1 MSSSKTTIDTTALE
15 EKLNVK
21 FVNKDLLREAI
32 THRSYLN
39 ENHSWPFRHNE
50 RLEFLG
56 DAVLELSISVLLFK
70 KFPDA
75 PEGQMTMFRAAL
87 VNYQR
92 LAKVAS
98 EINLHKFILMSRGEA
113 KDSGRAHEVILAN
126 AFESVVGAIYLDQ
139 GFKVSHSFI
148 EQVVFTHL
156 EEVLKTKSY
165 KDPKSELQE
174 IIQEEKRLTPT
185 YKVLEE
191 QGPAHDRIFKVG
203 VYFGSEFISEGQ
215 GNSKQ
220 EAEVDAAK
228 KALEE
233 YKTEKTTS

>member
-1 MSSSKTTIDTTALE
+1 MTSKITTDTASLE
-15 EKLNVK
+15 EKLNVT
-21 FVNKDLLREAI
+21 FINKDLLREAL

-39 ENHSWPFRHNE
+39 ENHRWPFRHNE

-56 DAVLELSISVLLFK
+56 DAVLELSVSVLLFK
-70 KFPDA
+70 KFPEA
-75 PEGQMTMFRAAL
+75 PEGQMTMLRAAL

-92 LAKVAS
+92 LAKVGS
-98 EINLHKFILMSRGEA
+98 QIDLHKFVLMSRGEA

-126 AFESVVGAIYLDQ
+126 AFEAVVGAIYLDQ

-148 EQVVFTHL
+148 EQVVFSHL
-156 EEVLKTKSY
+156 EEVLETKSY

-174 IIQEEKRLTPT
+174 IIQEERRLTPT

-191 QGPAHDRIFKVG
+191 QGPAHDRTFLVG
-203 VYFGSEFISEGQ
+203 VYFGAEKITEGQ
-215 GNSKQ
+215 GSSKQ

-228 KALEE
+228 KALEK
-233 YKTEKTTS
+233 YGEKGDN

>member
-1 MSSSKTTIDTTALE
+1 MTGKTTLDTSQLE
-15 EKLNVK
+15 ERLNVK
-21 FVNKDLLREAI
+21 FINKDLLREAL

-39 ENHSWPFRHNE
+39 ENHRWPFSHNE

-56 DAVLELSISVLLFK
+56 DAVLELSVSVLLYR
-70 KFPDA
+70 KFPEA

-92 LAKVAS
+92 LAKVAQ
-98 EINLHKFILMSRGEA
+98 EINLHKHVLMSRGEA

-126 AFESVVGAIYLDQ
+126 AFESVIGAIYLDQ
-139 GFKVSHSFI
+139 GFKVVHSFI
-148 EQVVFTHL
+148 EQAVFTHL
-156 EEVLKTKSY
+156 EEVLKNKSY

-191 QGPAHDRIFKVG
+191 KGPAHDRIFRVG
-203 VYFGSEFISEGQ
+203 VYFGSEVITEGT
-215 GNSKQ
+215 GSSKQ
-220 EAEVDAAK
+220 EAEVDAAR
-228 KALEE
+228 KALEKYGPDPE
-233 YKTEKTTS
+233 

>member
-1 MSSSKTTIDTTALE
+1 MTSKTTTNTALLE

-21 FVNKDLLREAI
+21 FINKDLLREAL

-39 ENHSWPFRHNE
+39 ENHRWAFHHNE

-56 DAVLELSISVLLFK
+56 DAVLELSVSVLLFK
-70 KFPDA
+70 KFPEA
-75 PEGQMTMFRAAL
+75 PEGEMTMFRAAL

-98 EINLHKFILMSRGEA
+98 EIDLHKFVLMSRGEA

-126 AFESVVGAIYLDQ
+126 AFEAVVGAIYLDQ

-148 EQVVFTHL
+148 EQVVFSHL
-156 EEVLKTKSY
+156 DEVLKTKSY

-174 IIQEEKRLTPT
+174 IIQEGRRLTPT

-191 QGPAHDRIFKVG
+191 QGPAHDRIFLVG
-203 VYFGSEFISEGQ
+203 VYFGSELITEGR

-233 YKTEKTTS
+233 YRIKDGA

>member
-1 MSSSKTTIDTTALE
+1 MTTKTTTDTSALE

-21 FVNKDLLREAI
+21 FVNKDLLREAL

-39 ENHSWPFRHNE
+39 ENHSWPFHHNE

-56 DAVLELSISVLLFK
+56 DAVLELSVSVLLFK
-70 KFPDA
+70 KFPET
-75 PEGQMTMFRAAL
+75 PEGEMTMFRAAL

-92 LAKVAS
+92 LAIVA
-98 EINLHKFILMSRGEA
+98 EDIKLHKFVLMSRGEA

-126 AFESVVGAIYLDQ
+126 AFEAVIGAIYLDQ
-139 GFKVSHSFI
+139 GFKVAHSFI

-156 EEVLKTKSY
+156 NEVLKTKSY

-174 IIQEEKRLTPT
+174 IVQETKRLTPT

-191 QGPAHDRIFKVG
+191 QGPAHDRIFRVG
-203 VYFGSEFISEGQ
+203 VYFGKELMAEGK

-220 EAEVDAAK
+220 EAEVEAFMCAAVP
-228 KALEE
+228 
-233 YKTEKTTS
+233 

>member
-1 MSSSKTTIDTTALE
+1 MTGKTTVDTSELE
-15 EKLNVK
+15 EKLNVT
-21 FVNKDLLREAI
+21 FINKDLLREAL

-39 ENHSWPFRHNE
+39 ENHRWPYPHNE

-56 DAVLELSISVLLFK
+56 DAVLELSISVLLYR

-75 PEGQMTMFRAAL
+75 PEGQMTMLRAAL

-98 EINLHKFILMSRGEA
+98 EIDLHKFVLMSRGEA

-126 AFESVVGAIYLDQ
+126 AFESVIGAIYLDQ

-148 EQVVFTHL
+148 EKVVFAHL
-156 EEVLKTKSY
+156 VEVLETKSY

-174 IIQEEKRLTPT
+174 IVQEEKRLTPT

-191 QGPAHDRIFKVG
+191 QGPAHDRVFRVG
-203 VYFGSEFISEGQ
+203 VLFGSELIAEGT

-228 KALEE
+228 KALAK
-233 YKTEKTTS
+233 YGPDTE

>member
-1 MSSSKTTIDTTALE
+1 MTSKTTTDTTLLE

-21 FVNKDLLREAI
+21 FVNKDLLREAL

-39 ENHSWPFRHNE
+39 ENHRWQFRHNE

-70 KFPDA
+70 KFPEE

-92 LAKVAS
+92 LAQVAGQIDLQS
-98 EINLHKFILMSRGEA
+98 FVLMSRGEA

-126 AFESVVGAIYLDQ
+126 AFEAVVGAIYLDQ
-139 GFKVSHSFI
+139 GFKVAHSFI
-148 EQVVFTHL
+148 EQFVFTHL

-174 IIQEEKRLTPT
+174 IVQEEYRVTPT

-191 QGPAHDRIFKVG
+191 QGPAHDRIFRVG
-203 VYFGSEFISEGQ
+203 VYFDKKDVVAEGT

-228 KALEE
+228 RALKEHNN
-233 YKTEKTTS
+233 KNDAP